1 MNFRTSLS
9 SLILWI
15 VCVLQFSTATLAQ
28 TDSLRG
34 NPINISKAI
43 NVSVIA
49 EPLNDKVNSPFIE
62 SGPILT
68 KDGKRLYFSRDGHPK
83 NTGGV
88 KDQDI
93 WFTEFNQATQS
104 WTEAINLG
112 PPLNNKGPNFICGV
126 GRTGDTVLLG
136 NVYSKTGKMSAGL
149 SVSSKQ
155 GEQWSFPVAVFLS
168 QDYNFSENVSYD
180 LSHDR
185 KSLVIAQEK
194 EDSHGKLDLYVAF
207 KDLSGKHTYSG
218 TESVN
223 LGPVINSFGDETSP
237 FLAYD
242 GKTLFFSSNG
252 HYGYG
257 NFDVFM
263 SRRLD
268 DTWKNW
274 SKPENLGSGINTVFD
289 DSHFGF
295 TPTSRYAYYSRGL
308 SSSNS
313 DIYQIEMTYLFKNV
327 KTLLEDLK
335 DSDAPIEIGQTHV
348 VKNVF
353 DDNLWEIKKGAMRE
367 LEAIFNYMERFK
379 TMTVMISTHSNEHKS
394 RNESFTLSN
403 ERIAVIRDYLIKR
416 GIEKSRLN
424 YQGYG
429 HDILVNT
436 KDPVIK
442 KDIAASVEFKF
453 VNYGR

>member
-1 MNFRTSLS
+1 MSHKATLS
-9 SLILWI
+9 SVIHGLFCML
-15 VCVLQFSTATLAQ
+15 LFSTATSAQ
-28 TDSLRG
+28 TDSLAG

-62 SGPILT
+62 SGPMLT
-68 KDGKRLYFSRDGHPK
+68 KDGKRLYFSRHGHPK

-88 KDQDI
+88 NDQDI
-93 WFTEFNQATQS
+93 WYNEFDDATQS

-126 GRTGDTVLLG
+126 GWNGDTVLLG
-136 NVYSKTGKMSAGL
+136 NVYGKSGKMSAG
-149 SVSSKQ
+149 VSISMKT
-155 GEQWSFPVAVFLS
+155 GDSWSFPEPVYLS
-168 QDYNFSENVSYD
+168 NDYNFSEKVSFD

-185 KSLVIAQEK
+185 NSLVIAQQK
-194 EDSHGKLDLYVAF
+194 DDSYGKLDLYVAF
-207 KDLSGKHTYSG
+207 RDRTGKHTYSG
-218 TESVN
+218 TESIN

-237 FLAYD
+237 FLSYD
-242 GKTLFFSSNG
+242 GRTLFFSSEG
-252 HYGYG
+252 HNGYG
-257 NFDVFM
+257 SFDIFM

-268 DTWKNW
+268 ETWTKW
-274 SKPENLGSGINTVFD
+274 SKPENLGPGINTTFD

-308 SSSNS
+308 SSTNS
-313 DIYQIEMTYLFKNV
+313 DIYRVEMTYLFNDV

-335 DSDAPIEIGQTHV
+335 EGDAPVEIGQTHV
-348 VKNVF
+348 IKNVF
-353 DDNLWEIKKGAMRE
+353 EDNRKEIKKEAMNE
-367 LEAIFNYMERFK
+367 LQAIFNYLERYK
-379 TMTVMISTHSNEHKS
+379 TMTVLICAHSNEHKS
-394 RNESFTLSN
+394 RNESLTLSN
-403 ERIAVIRDYLIKR
+403 ERIAAIRDYLIKN
-416 GIEKSRLN
+416 GIDKSRLN

-436 KDPVIK
+436 KDPLVK
-442 KDIAASVEFKF
+442 KDIASSVEFKF